1 MRMRSFNDIVNNRKQ
16 CRNFVAKELNGDDL
30 EKILEVALKS
40 PRISSET
47 DSHFIIVDDNFQLSK
62 LSDCNDIDSCI
73 LKDVAVA
80 IVVAGNS
87 LNNEFWIEDCSM
99 AAVSMLYMAEQL
111 GIGTYWV
118 QVRKR
123 GYYDGAN
130 STEIIRGVLE
140 IPEEYDVLCILG
152 IGYAKEPG
160 TVSEECTKWENVHLN
175 SF

>member
-40 PRISSET
+40 PHLSSET
-47 DSHFIIVDDNFQLSK
+47 DSHFIIVDDNVQLSK

-87 LNNEFWIEDCSM
+87 LNNEFWIEDSSM

>member
-1 MRMRSFNDIVNNRKQ
+1 MRSFNDIVNNRKQ

-62 LSDCNDIDSCI
+62 LSDCNDIDSFI

-80 IVVAGNS
+80 IVVASNS

-111 GIGTYWV
+111 
-118 QVRKR
+118 KR
-123 GYYDGAN
+123 ELPPAN
-130 STEIIRGVLE
+130 VMNVADKIKQGEIKL
-140 IPEEYDVLCILG
+140 
-152 IGYAKEPG
+152 
-160 TVSEECTKWENVHLN
+160 
-175 SF
+175 

>member
-1 MRMRSFNDIVNNRKQ
+1 MGSFNDIVHNRKQ
-16 CRNFVAKELNGDDL
+16 CRGFVAKELNGDDL

-47 DSHFIIVDDNFQLSK
+47 DSHFIIVDDNVQLSK
-62 LSDCNDIDSCI
+62 LSDCNDIDSYI

-80 IVVAGNS
+80 IVVVGNS
-87 LNNEFWIEDCSM
+87 LNNEFWIEDTSM
-99 AAVSMLYMAEQL
+99 AAVTMLYMAEQI
-111 GIGTYWV
+111 GIASYWV

-152 IGYAKEPG
+152 IGYAQEPG

>member
-1 MRMRSFNDIVNNRKQ
+1 
-16 CRNFVAKELNGDDL
+16 
-30 EKILEVALKS
+30 
-40 PRISSET
+40 
-47 DSHFIIVDDNFQLSK
+47 
-62 LSDCNDIDSCI
+62 
-73 LKDVAVA
+73 
-80 IVVAGNS
+80 
-87 LNNEFWIEDCSM
+87 M
-99 AAVSMLYMAEQL
+99 AAVTMLYMAEQL

>member
-1 MRMRSFNDIVNNRKQ
+1 MRMGSFNDIVHNRKQ
-16 CRNFVAKELNGDDL
+16 CRNFMAKEINGDDL

-40 PRISSET
+40 PRISFET
-47 DSHFIIVDDNFQLSK
+47 DSHFILVDDNVQLSK

-80 IVVAGNS
+80 IVVVGNS
-87 LNNEFWIEDCSM
+87 LNNDFWIEDSSM

-152 IGYAKEPG
+152 IGYAQEPG
-160 TVSEECTKWENVHLN
+160 TVSEECTRWENVHLN